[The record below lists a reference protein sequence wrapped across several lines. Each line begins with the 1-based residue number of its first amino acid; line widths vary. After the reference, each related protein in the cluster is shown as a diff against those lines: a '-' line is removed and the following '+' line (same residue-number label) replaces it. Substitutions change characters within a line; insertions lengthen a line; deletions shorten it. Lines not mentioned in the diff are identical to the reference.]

1 MTVKDCKIKKG
12 FPMCSTFYLK
22 VPISWCFSV
31 ITSNINLWLAKN
43 KTNSPKDHWTLQ
55 WKGLNLYSRDRV
67 LKIASF
73 EWAGYLGCWNCKP
86 FSEGK
91 NSFQWR
97 VYPGSLLPK
106 RCQRQ
111 SSKKICFF
119 VNRSL
124 TKNLFFCMF
133 QGLYLYTVCT
143 LHMYLYRYLGFDPLP
158 VPVSNE
164 GLQLS
169 LNIQ

>member
-73 EWAGYLGCWNCKP
+73 EWWGYLGCWNCKP

-91 NSFQWR
+91 NSPQRTSLPWR
-97 VYPGSLLPK
+97 FATKKVPGNLPK
-106 RCQRQ
+106 RYAFCQ
-111 SSKKICFF
+111 SKSHKEPLLLHVSGAILIYVHCTCICTYILG
-119 VNRSL
+119 L
-124 TKNLFFCMF
+124 TPCQYQCQMKV
-133 QGLYLYTVCT
+133 YSY
-143 LHMYLYRYLGFDPLP
+143 H
-158 VPVSNE
+158 
-164 GLQLS
+164 
-169 LNIQ
+169 